1 MMEHDERTGRTPD
14 GAYRYVRPES
24 RETLYRDASVEPT
37 RDATQMPRCYTP
49 PQKEEREKKERPSG
63 TGSAGRGFFARAACM
78 CLVCAVLGGAV
89 GSGLTTVYL
98 LRQSDTA
105 VVDQPLENNHDGE
118 IAQNQPQV
126 NTIAHTADSD
136 TAMALPDLYAMACNQ
151 VVGVTT
157 EVTHQNFWGMTTSSA
172 VNGSGF
178 LISEDGYILTNYHVI
193 ETADLHGYQVK
204 VMLHDGTSYP
214 AGIVGSRPDNDIAVL
229 QIEAPGLSAVQF
241 GNSDA
246 IRVGDTVHAVGNP
259 LGELEFTMTN
269 GAVSALD
276 RLVITSDSIAPI
288 NMFQIDAAVNS
299 GNSGGPLYNDAGEV
313 IGVVTAKY
321 SESGVEGLGFA
332 IPINDAAE
340 IAGDLIAHEDVGKAY
355 LGVVNPKTMSSA
367 AALYYNSVPGAY
379 VSAVV
384 VDAAADRAGIQAGD
398 VICKLGSIDINS
410 AENLQT
416 ALRGYHA
423 GDEVEV
429 IICRGGEELMVTVTL
444 DEQPEP
450 TQNSESQET
459 GANSSEEGVL
469 PYNYRSAVE
478 W

>member
-1 MMEHDERTGRTPD
+1 MDHDERTGKTPD

-24 RETLYRDASVEPT
+24 REVLYRDASVESAQ
-37 RDATQMPRCYTP
+37 DAAQLPRCYTP
-49 PQKEEREKKERPSG
+49 PQKEEREKKEKPAA
-63 TGSAGRGFFARAACM
+63 TTGRGFFARAACM

-89 GSGLTTVYL
+89 GSGF
-98 LRQSDTA
+98 TA
-105 VVDQPLENNHDGE
+105 VYFSRQTDTVSADQPLQKGDED
-118 IAQNQPQV
+118 AAVSTDQTKV
-126 NTIAHTADSD
+126 NAISHNANSD
-136 TAMALPDLYAMACNQ
+136 TDLPLSDLYAMACGQ

-157 EVTHQNFWGMTTSSA
+157 EVTRQNFWGMVTSSA

-178 LISEDGYILTNYHVI
+178 ILSEDGYILTNYHVI
-193 ETADLHGYQVK
+193 EAADLHNYQVK
-204 VMLHDGTSYP
+204 VMLHDGTAY
-214 AGIVGSRPDNDIAVL
+214 AANIIGTRPDNDIAVL
-229 QIEAPGLSAVQF
+229 QIEAPGLSPAEL

-246 IRVGDTVHAVGNP
+246 IRVGDSVHAVGNP
-259 LGELEFTMTN
+259 MGELEFTMTN
-269 GAVSALD
+269 GSVSALD
-276 RLVITSDSIAPI
+276 RLVVTSDSIAPI

-340 IAGDLIAHEDVGKAY
+340 IAGDLIAHEDAGKAY
-355 LGVVNPKTMSSA
+355 LGVVNPKTMSAA

-384 VDAAADRAGIQAGD
+384 VDSAADRAGIQAGD
-398 VICKLGSIDINS
+398 VICRLGSIEINS

-423 GDEVEV
+423 GDETEIAV
-429 IICRGGEELMVTVTL
+429 CRGGEELVLNVTL
-444 DEQPEP
+444 DEQPAP
-450 TQNSESQET
+450 AQEEAET
-459 GANSSEEGVL
+459 DGQSGTMPNG
-469 PYNYRSAVE
+469 YRDVVN